1 MRSILIISM
10 VLLYGMS
17 YSQNKKV
24 QIETLMDSIV
34 PRTINSYKDVD
45 NNIGYKIAINN
56 FYTNDLYAIK
66 LTRFEFDSIANMDTE
81 DSKMINFANS
91 KGIYID
97 RGLIPIFVE
106 KDKMIMVTYKFDFG
120 TILTLET
127 IQKELG
133 EEIMLHYKSKIK

>member
-1 MRSILIISM
+1 M
-10 VLLYGMS
+10 VLFYGMS

-56 FYTNDLYAIK
+56 FYTNDIYAIK

>member
-10 VLLYGMS
+10 VLFYGMS

-56 FYTNDLYAIK
+56 FYTNDIYAIK

>member
-10 VLLYGMS
+10 VLFNGMS

-56 FYTNDLYAIK
+56 FYTNDIYAIK